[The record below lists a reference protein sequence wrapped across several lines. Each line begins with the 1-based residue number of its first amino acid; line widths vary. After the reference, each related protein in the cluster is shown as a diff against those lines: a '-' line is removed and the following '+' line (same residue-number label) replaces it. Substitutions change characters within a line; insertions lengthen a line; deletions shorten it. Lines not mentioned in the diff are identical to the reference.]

1 MEEVTLAEAL
11 GEWAQGQVLDCWA
24 GGARRAVDAG
34 LLRRCCVEFR
44 DEIDPRGVRLKG
56 AVVAGSLDL
65 AGLEVPFP
73 LRFDDCEFEAPPV
86 VEGAQLHELA
96 FTGCHRLPGLLG
108 NGVRIRRDLDL
119 SRSQVSGA
127 HQTGASTSQGAAIW
141 LCESDIG
148 GRLLCADTSIDAGG
162 QRSIH
167 ADRMHVSGT
176 VRFLHHFTAYGELR
190 LPGARIDG
198 SLDFTGAHVSSGVGP
213 ALGLADTAIG
223 GSVFLTADLAGRRPV
238 IQGRIDMA
246 SARIAGQFL
255 IRDATLD
262 AQGVI
267 LAGGS
272 YSRLRA
278 GGKALSAPR
287 LTVGAEMTFEDAC
300 EVSGG
305 IDLSM
310 SELSS
315 LLIDSGC
322 SLRAAGRTA
331 LDLTNAELLSTFT
344 IGEKVP
350 VTGTIRL
357 SGARIHGNLCLR
369 GARLS
374 APERGSLVA
383 AQGARI
389 DGEVELQDLEAVG
402 GALGFRAAVIGSFVD
417 ANGAR
422 LHNPA
427 GHTLRLVQA
436 DVKGSVRLGE
446 GFESNGKV
454 VLNRAVIEG
463 RLWCSKGRFDCPAP
477 TEDNMHGHAIEA
489 ISATVRGGMELGWQ
503 SVSPSVAFTSATTSY
518 LADNPANWP
527 ARFIVSGFSYDRFEQ
542 PQSVF
547 GEPQGTR
554 GGQPLDGRDGQP
566 WDHAARCAW
575 LRRQAAYDAGP
586 YEQAARVFRQHGY
599 TDGAKAILIAQRRHA
614 RQAITGARAW
624 PRRMLNIAYDLTVG
638 YGYRPGRVLWLLAVL
653 LILVTG
659 SLQTP
664 GARAAMRATTAA
676 GVVFT
681 TQGPLRSPGT
691 VPVPAG
697 SASDPVSGDA
707 CGGGQVRC
715 FNPELYAIDTVVP
728 LISLDQRSTWYPD
741 VHTPDGALMEW
752 WLNAATVLGW
762 LLTSIFVLALA
773 SLARSL

>member
-1 MEEVTLAEAL
+1 MEEAVAAAL
-11 GEWAQGQVLDCWA
+11 GEWAQGRVLDCWA
-24 GGARRAVDAG
+24 GGARHVVDAG
-34 LLRRCCVEFR
+34 LLRRICVEFR

-56 AVVAGSLDL
+56 AVVGGTLDL

-119 SRSQVSGA
+119 SRSVVAGA
-127 HQTGASTSQGAAIW
+127 HQTSASTSLGAAIW

-148 GRLLCADTSIDAGG
+148 GRLLCVDTSIDAGG
-162 QRSIH
+162 QRSIQ
-167 ADRMHVSGT
+167 ADRMHVGGT
-176 VRFLHHFTAYGELR
+176 ARFLHNFTAHGELR
-190 LPGARIDG
+190 LLGARIDG
-198 SLDFTGAHVSSGVGP
+198 SLDFTGAHVSSAAGP
-213 ALGLADTAIG
+213 ALGLGDAVIG
-223 GSVFLTADLAGRRPV
+223 GSVFLIADLAGRRPV
-238 IQGRIDMA
+238 IQGRIDMP

-255 IRDATLD
+255 IRGATID
-262 AQGVI
+262 AQAVI

-272 YSRLRA
+272 YSQLRA

-287 LTVGAEMTFEDAC
+287 LTVGAEMTFEQGC

-315 LLIDSGC
+315 LLVDSGC

-344 IGEKVP
+344 VGGKVP
-350 VTGTIRL
+350 VEGTIRL

-389 DGEVELQDLEAVG
+389 DGEVELQDLEATG

-417 ANGAR
+417 ANGACLR
-422 LHNPA
+422 NPA

-446 GFESNGKV
+446 GFESSGKV
-454 VLNRAVIEG
+454 VLNRAVIGG

-477 TEDNMHGHAIEA
+477 TGQNMHGHAIEA
-489 ISATVRGGMELGWQ
+489 ISATVRGGMELGWK
-503 SVSPSVAFTSATTSY
+503 SVSPSAAFTNATTSY

-527 ARFIVSGFSYDRFEQ
+527 AQFIVSGFSYDRFEQ

-547 GEPQGTR
+547 GEPQGDR
-554 GGQPLDGRDGQP
+554 GGQLPDGRGVQP
-566 WDHAARCAW
+566 WDHTARCAW

-614 RQAITGARAW
+614 RQTLTGARAW
-624 PRRMLNIAYDLTVG
+624 PRRMLDIAYDLTVR

-659 SLQTP
+659 SLETP

-681 TQGPLRSPGT
+681 TQGPLRSLGS
-691 VPVPAG
+691 VPVPA
-697 SASDPVSGDA
+697 STASNLVSGDA
-707 CGGGQVRC
+707 CGDGQVRC
-715 FNPELYAIDTVVP
+715 FNPVLYAIDTVVP

-741 VHTPDGALMEW
+741 VHIRDGALMEW
-752 WLNAATVLGW
+752 WLNAAAVLGW
-762 LLTSIFVLALA
+762 LLTSIFVLSLA